1 MKSSSVIII
10 AEAGVNYNGDII
22 LAKKMVKA
30 AAEAGADIV
39 KFQTGIPENVISR
52 FAQKADYQKVN
63 TKDDKGAES
72 QLEMSRKLMLPW
84 DVYPELIRC
93 CKENAIQFLSTPF
106 DIPSAN
112 FLHELGMHVWKIP
125 SGEVTNLPLLMH
137 IASFGEPII
146 MSSGM
151 CTLKEVEA
159 ALSVLKGNGTDNIT
173 LLQCNTEYPTPFE
186 DANIRAM
193 LTLREKFGVQT
204 GYSDHTM
211 GIEAAIAAVALG
223 ASVIEKHFT
232 LDRTMDGPDQVASI
246 EPKELVEMVRAI
258 KNVVKALGTGAKQP
272 SDSEKKNICIAR
284 KSIVAKCAIKKGQV
298 FNEDNLTC
306 KRPGSGISPMQWF
319 DVIGQKAIRDFEE
332 DEIIEIV

>member
-1 MKSSSVIII
+1 MKNSNVVII
-10 AEAGVNYNGDII
+10 AEAGVNYNGDIN

-63 TKDDKGAES
+63 TGDDTGSES

-84 DVYPELIRC
+84 DVYPELVAC
-93 CKENAIQFLSTPF
+93 CKEHSIQFLSTPF
-106 DIPSAN
+106 DIPSAD
-112 FLHELGMHVWKIP
+112 FLRELGMHVWKIP

-137 IASFGEPII
+137 IASFGEQII

-151 CTLKEVEA
+151 CTLDEIEA
-159 ALSVLKGNGTDNIT
+159 ALDVLKGNGADNIT

-246 EPKELVEMVRAI
+246 EPDELKEMVRSI
-258 KNVVKALGTGAKQP
+258 RNVEKALGTGVKVP

-284 KSIVAKCAIKKGQV
+284 KSIVAKCAIQRGQT
-298 FNEDNLTC
+298 FTEDNLTC
-306 KRPGSGISPMQWF
+306 KRPGNGISPMRWY
-319 DVIGQKAIRDFEE
+319 DVIGQKASRDYEE
-332 DEIIEIV
+332 DELIEI